1 MEPCTTQTT
10 VTVSGYAI
18 ASFLN
23 HFVRLNKTPLRRLSR
38 FRVNPSFIFSV
49 GGRSPRYPQFFL
61 QIRFFQAIVFLT
73 VCCLVV
79 VRGQFFDG
87 FDSSFRGFGG
97 GLDAPLQ
104 ATRDPRQNP
113 GPVVFPPAPPDN
125 GETSGV
131 VVGASGYGFVPP
143 GSSKSI

>member
-1 MEPCTTQTT
+1 MDLHNDNVDAPDVGQWDKKCNRTWAT
-10 VTVSGYAI
+10 SGLVI
-18 ASFLN
+18 RRIH
-23 HFVRLNKTPLRRLSR
+23 HFATFESRAVRAE
-38 FRVNPSFIFSV
+38 
-49 GGRSPRYPQFFL
+49 
-61 QIRFFQAIVFLT
+61 AIVFLT

-97 GLDAPLQ
+97 GLDSPLQ

-143 GSSKSI
+143 GSNGGSRRSF